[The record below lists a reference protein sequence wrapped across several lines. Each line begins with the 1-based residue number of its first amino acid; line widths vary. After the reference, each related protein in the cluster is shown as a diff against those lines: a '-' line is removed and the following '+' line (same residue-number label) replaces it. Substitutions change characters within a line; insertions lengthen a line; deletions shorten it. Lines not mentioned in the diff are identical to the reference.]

1 MSATGINNTLPGTKN
16 GDMSDGDIDDFND
29 TLFNELNDDLEM
41 SLGGNDDPDF
51 LETYHLTPRQR
62 FTYTVKRLMYHLSNQ
77 YSELALW
84 QRILV
89 ILGGLCFFT
98 LGVIFLVFHK
108 AILKYLVETS
118 NDLREKSSTQFILG
132 LLIFTVGFP
141 PLIGFSFLSTSTGL
155 IYGVSFHG
163 WFILSLSSVTGCIA
177 SFYVFHNL
185 LKSRAERLVH
195 ANKRFEAFSSILQE
209 NNSYWILAL
218 LRLCPFPYSL
228 TNGAIA
234 GVYGI
239 SLKNF
244 AIANIITTP
253 KMFVYLFV
261 GSRIKS
267 LGENKSTGEKLLD
280 VLSILFTLVVFTLTA
295 WLLYFRTQKRY
306 NELKNKQNQQLSPS
320 EMPDPSSFE
329 L

>member
-1 MSATGINNTLPGTKN
+1 MNTSGINNNNPGTKN
-16 GDMSDGDIDDFND
+16 GDRSDDDIDDFND

-41 SLGGNDDPDF
+41 SLDGNDDPDF
-51 LETYHLTPRQR
+51 LEMYHLTPRQR
-62 FTYTVKRLMYHLSNQ
+62 FSYTVKRLMYHLSNQ
-77 YSELALW
+77 YSELVLW
-84 QRILV
+84 QRAIV

-108 AILKYLVETS
+108 AILQYLVETS

-163 WFILSLSSVTGCIA
+163 WFILSFSSVTGCIA

-185 LKSRAERLVH
+185 LKSRAEKLVH

-253 KMFVYLFV
+253 KMFIYLFV

-267 LGENKSTGEKLLD
+267 LGETKSTAEKFLD
-280 VLSILFTLVVFTLTA
+280 VLSILFTLIVFTLTA

-306 NELKNKQNQQLSPS
+306 NELKNRQNQQLPPS
-320 EMPDPSSFE
+320 DMPDPSSFE